1 MLTTTK
7 FTNNVLRAKAV
18 KLLTLKRAGKGEIN
32 KPGSKFTNEVHREK
46 PAANTNTGQVG
57 AGGRSHT
64 IGGKGGNSYGGHRS
78 HDNQVIK
85 AANY

>member
-1 MLTTTK
+1 MMTTTK
-7 FTNNVLRAKAV
+7 FTNNVVRAKAV
-18 KLLTLKRAGKGEIN
+18 KLLTPKRAGNGELN
-32 KPGSKFTNEVHREK
+32 KPGSKFTNEVHLEK
-46 PAANTNTGQVG
+46 PASHTNTGQSS
-57 AGGRSHT
+57 GGGKSHT

>member
-7 FTNNVLRAKAV
+7 FTNNVVRAKAV
-18 KLLTLKRAGKGEIN
+18 KLLTPKSNKGKN
-32 KPGSKFTNEVHREK
+32 PNHPGSKFTNEVHMEK
-46 PAANTNTGQVG
+46 PTSHTNTGQS
-57 AGGRSHT
+57 GGGGKSHT

-85 AANY
+85 HANY